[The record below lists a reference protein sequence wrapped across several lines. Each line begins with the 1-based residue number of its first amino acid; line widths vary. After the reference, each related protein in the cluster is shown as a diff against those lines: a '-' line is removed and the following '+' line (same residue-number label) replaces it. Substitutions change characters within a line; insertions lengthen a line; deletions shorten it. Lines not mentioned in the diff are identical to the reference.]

1 MNCKTCNKEILNKVF
16 GTRDCCS
23 LECRDEYR
31 RISQAKSKQKSR
43 QIKKMKVSTD
53 TLDVNNTNPDELRV
67 PEGGNDKSETLYEPY
82 GGKLWY
88 SLAKKYCCN
97 FDVRAKEGYCVEL
110 FEPRKTFRKK
120 CRDCQ
125 LGKDLM
131 NKAKETKKRKQ
142 MKR

>member
-1 MNCKTCNKEILNKVF
+1 
-16 GTRDCCS
+16 
-23 LECRDEYR
+23 
-31 RISQAKSKQKSR
+31 
-43 QIKKMKVSTD
+43 MKVSTD
-53 TLDVNNTNPDELRV
+53 PLEDDKSNTDELRV
-67 PEGGNDKSETLYEPY
+67 PEGSNSISETLYEPY
-82 GGKLWY
+82 GGKSWY
-88 SLAKKYCCN
+88 SLAKRYCCN

-110 FEPRKTFRKK
+110 FEPRKTFRSK